1 MIRSLCWPRK
11 KDELYHMQSQGDPCP
26 STPQSGTAPPT
37 WATTSGGRYK
47 FAPYVAEFAD
57 LVLHGCAVDP
67 GDRRRA
73 CQASDAELYDAIT
86 MSADQRTTM
95 APFRKKH
102 LSYSYCHDRVRYPAP
117 PPPPPPERVL
127 GPEAESFLASQA
139 KPSSIIVVA
148 GVSIMAGA
156 QQTQSF

>member
-1 MIRSLCWPRK
+1 VERRCLREDARRIGLLVLGEHKRPGVEGSDQRLRERQHGRGKGRAPWAGTSLP
-11 KDELYHMQSQGDPCP
+11 SPCP

-37 WATTSGGRYK
+37 WATTSGGRHK

-86 MSADQRTTM
+86 MSADQRTTL

-102 LSYSYCHDRVRYPAP
+102 LSYSYCHDRVRYPAN
-117 PPPPPPERVL
+117 L
-127 GPEAESFLASQA
+127 LQ
-139 KPSSIIVVA
+139 SSLT
-148 GVSIMAGA
+148 S
-156 QQTQSF
+156 S